1 MGSAAIPATATLV
14 AALISER
21 VLCTSCIA
29 TTMDEPSAASLKSSI
44 ERHSDDRQL
53 CRSPAHVID
62 TEPPLR
68 TRGVDDNLSAFLQP
82 EDQERGQLAGCQAL
96 LPKPPASMLVAREI
110 ARLAPTCRRR
120 R

>member
-1 MGSAAIPATATLV
+1 MH
-14 AALISER
+14 
-21 VLCTSCIA
+21 SCIA
-29 TTMDEPSAASLKSSI
+29 MTMDEPSAASLKSSI
-44 ERHSDDRQL
+44 ESIRDVLEAYSPAGAMQGLWHPDDRQL

-68 TRGVDDNLSAFLQP
+68 TRGVDDNLSAFLRP
-82 EDQERGQLAGCQAL
+82 EDQERAQLAGCQAL
-96 LPKPPASMLVAREI
+96 LPKPAASMLVAREI